1 MLSYVSSALLAAT
14 TFAATGKDWG
24 YKQIGADWGTI
35 LDGKY
40 GLCDTGLEQ
49 SPIDLTTDTDI
60 SDKMELKGY
69 NYYDF
74 GNNASAEDV
83 TYTTGFLDEQQRNE
97 AELQITFAD
106 GSKSFFTPKQF
117 HFHAPSEHSVD
128 GKLYDAEVHFVHV
141 IKGSGTQDADGNI
154 TGERYG
160 AVIGV
165 FFDVEEGSA
174 TANPFIES
182 VFQAFDTQ
190 GTEDAKKMAVRDF
203 LGSIDMTDYWSYDG
217 SFTTPPCTEGI
228 KWSVIRQVQSISP
241 EQLERFTSRMAGDP
255 AFAEG
260 EGNNRIVQPL
270 NQRTLYYSG
279 ATGVVTYA
287 AATMAAIAALFF

>member
-1 MLSYVSSALLAAT
+1 MLSYVTSALVAT
-14 TFAATGKDWG
+14 TAFAATGKDWG

-40 GLCDTGLEQ
+40 SLCDTGLEQ
-49 SPIDLTTDTDI
+49 SPIDLTTDTDT
-60 SDKMELKGY
+60 SDVMNLIGY

-74 GNNASAEDV
+74 KASFDPADP
-83 TYTTGFLDEQQRNE
+83 TYTTVFADEAKRAE
-97 AELQITFAD
+97 SELQITFAD

-128 GKLYDAEVHFVHV
+128 GELYDAEVHFVHV
-141 IKGSGTQDADGNI
+141 IKGSGTVEDDGSVS
-154 TGERYG
+154 GERYG

-165 FFDVEEGSA
+165 FFDTEEGSA
-174 TANPFIES
+174 TENPFITS
-182 VFQAFDTQ
+182 VQQAAEAGDS
-190 GTEDAKKMAVRDF
+190 DAQEVAVRNF

-228 KWSVIRQVQSISP
+228 KWSVIKQVQSIS
-241 EQLERFTSRMAGDP
+241 EDQLNWFKSRLADD
-255 AFAEG
+255 ADFAEG
-260 EGNNRIVQPL
+260 QGNNRIVQNL

-279 ATGVVTYA
+279 ATSIVTYA
-287 AATMAAIAALFF
+287 AAAMAAVATLFF